1 MKIEKKKLSIILGYL
16 GLIPFYALTIF
27 YFLSNFNNYIV
38 EVYLF
43 YSNIILAFIC
53 GTQWSKILNGN
64 LPNSNLILT
73 ASVTIPIIAFVLD
86 FFSNQNINIV
96 FYIITFFALNLIDAK
111 IYKETTNIW
120 YVTLRKRLTF
130 LVIISQVVNLF
141 AINAYRFF

>member
-1 MKIEKKKLSIILGYL
+1 MKIEKKKLSKILGYL

-27 YFLSNFNNYIV
+27 YFLSNFNNYVI

-43 YSNIILAFIC
+43 YSNIIIAFIC
-53 GTQWSKILNGN
+53 GTHWSKILNGN

-73 ASVTIPIIAFVLD
+73 ASVTIPIVAFVLD

-96 FYIITFFALNLIDAK
+96 FYIITFFVLNLIDAK
-111 IYKETTNIW
+111 IIKETNIW
-120 YVTLRKRLTF
+120 YATLRKRLTF

>member
-1 MKIEKKKLSIILGYL
+1 MKIEKKKLAIILGCL

>member
-1 MKIEKKKLSIILGYL
+1 MKIEKKKLSKILGYL

-27 YFLSNFNNYIV
+27 YFLSNFNNYVI

-43 YSNIILAFIC
+43 YSNIIIAFIC
-53 GTQWSKILNGN
+53 GTHWSKILNGN

-73 ASVTIPIIAFVLD
+73 ASVTIPIVAFVLD

-111 IYKETTNIW
+111 IFKETTNIW

>member
-1 MKIEKKKLSIILGYL
+1 MKIEKKKLTKILGYL

-27 YFLSNFNNYIV
+27 YFLSNFNNYVI

-43 YSNIILAFIC
+43 YSNIIIAFIC
-53 GTQWSKILNGN
+53 GAQWSKILNGN

-73 ASVTIPIIAFVLD
+73 ASVTIPIVAFVLD

-96 FYIITFFALNLIDAK
+96 FYIITFFVLNLIDAK
-111 IYKETTNIW
+111 IFKETTNIW
-120 YVTLRKRLTF
+120 YATLRKRLTF

>member
-1 MKIEKKKLSIILGYL
+1 MKIEKKKLAIILGYL

>member
-1 MKIEKKKLSIILGYL
+1 MKIEKKKLAKILGYL

-27 YFLSNFNNYIV
+27 YILSNFNSYVV

-53 GTQWSKILNGN
+53 GTQWSKTLNSN

-73 ASVTIPIIAFVLD
+73 ASVTIPIVAFVLD

-111 IYKETTNIW
+111 IFKETNNIW
-120 YVTLRKRLTF
+120 YSTLRKRLTF
-130 LVIISQVVNLF
+130 LVIISQLVNLF

>member
-1 MKIEKKKLSIILGYL
+1 MKIEKKKLSKILGYL

-27 YFLSNFNNYIV
+27 YFLSNFNNYVI

-43 YSNIILAFIC
+43 YSNIIIAFIC
-53 GTQWSKILNGN
+53 GAQWSKILNGN

-73 ASVTIPIIAFVLD
+73 ASVTIPIVAFVLD

-96 FYIITFFALNLIDAK
+96 FYIITFFVLNLIVAK
-111 IYKETTNIW
+111 IFNETTNIW
-120 YVTLRKRLTF
+120 YATLRKRLTF

>member
-96 FYIITFFALNLIDAK
+96 FYIITFFALNLIDTK

>member
-1 MKIEKKKLSIILGYL
+1 MKIEKKKLSKILGYL
-16 GLIPFYALTIF
+16 GLIPFYALTLF
-27 YFLSNFNNYIV
+27 YFLSNFNNYVV

-43 YSNIILAFIC
+43 YSNIIIAFIC

-73 ASVTIPIIAFVLD
+73 ASVTIPIVAFVLD

-111 IYKETTNIW
+111 IFKETTNIW

-130 LVIISQVVNLF
+130 LVIISQVINLF

>member
-1 MKIEKKKLSIILGYL
+1 MKIEKKKLSKILGYL
-16 GLIPFYALTIF
+16 GLIPFYALTSF
-27 YFLSNFNNYIV
+27 YFLSNFNNYVV

-43 YSNIILAFIC
+43 YSNIIIAFIC

-73 ASVTIPIIAFVLD
+73 ASVTIPIVAFVLD

-111 IYKETTNIW
+111 IFKETTNIW
-120 YVTLRKRLTF
+120 YATLRKRLTF
-130 LVIISQVVNLF
+130 LVIISQVINLF

>member
-1 MKIEKKKLSIILGYL
+1 MKIEKKKLSKILGYL
-16 GLIPFYALTIF
+16 GLIPFYALTLF
-27 YFLSNFNNYIV
+27 YFLSNFNNYVV

-43 YSNIILAFIC
+43 YSNIIIAFIC

-73 ASVTIPIIAFVLD
+73 ASVTIPIVAFVLD

-111 IYKETTNIW
+111 IFKETTNIW
-120 YVTLRKRLTF
+120 YATLRKRLTF
-130 LVIISQVVNLF
+130 LVIISQVINLF

>member
-1 MKIEKKKLSIILGYL
+1 MKIEKKKLSQILGYL

-27 YFLSNFNNYIV
+27 YFLSNFNSYVV

-53 GTQWSKILNGN
+53 GTQWNKTLNGN

-73 ASVTIPIIAFVLD
+73 ASVIIPIVAFGLD
-86 FFSNQNINIV
+86 FFSNQNINII

-111 IYKETTNIW
+111 IFKETNNIW
-120 YVTLRKRLTF
+120 YLTLRKRLTF

>member
-1 MKIEKKKLSIILGYL
+1 MKIEKKKLSKILGYL

-27 YFLSNFNNYIV
+27 YFLSNFNNYVI

-43 YSNIILAFIC
+43 YSNIIIAFIC
-53 GTQWSKILNGN
+53 GAQWSKILNGN

-73 ASVTIPIIAFVLD
+73 ASVTIPIVAFVLD

-96 FYIITFFALNLIDAK
+96 FYIITFFVLNLIDAK
-111 IYKETTNIW
+111 IFKETTNIW
-120 YVTLRKRLTF
+120 YATLRKRLTF